1 MSSTVPG
8 PETQTPLPLPAA
20 APTPAATSGAG
31 RNPFI
36 AAGLGFLFPGLGQI
50 ANGQISKALVIFM
63 VFFGS
68 ITVMVNS
75 DNPLPWAF
83 FLPLAFFY
91 GIVDAFRSAALSNAR
106 QQGLLE
112 EDSIEGPGWGITL
125 IILGAL
131 LLLNNLGWL
140 NLASVAR
147 YWPVLLIVAG
157 GAMLKSSLAK
167 GHKN

>member
-1 MSSTVPG
+1 MSSAIPG
-8 PETQTPLPLPAA
+8 PESQTPLPLPSV
-20 APTPAATSGAG
+20 APAPAGGSGAG

-68 ITVMVNS
+68 ITVMVNHE
-75 DNPLPWAF
+75 NPLPWAF
-83 FLPLAFFY
+83 FLPLAYFY

-106 QQGLLE
+106 QQGLFE
-112 EDSIEGPGWGITL
+112 EDGVEGPGWGVTL
-125 IILGAL
+125 IGLGVL

-147 YWPVLLIVAG
+147 YWPLLLILAG
-157 GAMLKSSLAK
+157 GLMLKSSLAK
-167 GHKN
+167 RHKE

>member
-1 MSSTVPG
+1 MSSAIPG
-8 PETQTPLPLPAA
+8 PESQTPPPLPSV
-20 APTPAATSGAG
+20 APAPAGGSGAG

-68 ITVMVNS
+68 ITVMVNHE
-75 DNPLPWAF
+75 NPLPWAF
-83 FLPLAFFY
+83 FLPLAYFY

-106 QQGLLE
+106 QQGLFE
-112 EDSIEGPGWGITL
+112 EDGVEGPGWGVTL
-125 IILGAL
+125 IGLGVL

-140 NLASVAR
+140 NLASVAG
-147 YWPVLLIVAG
+147 YWPLLLIVAG
-157 GAMLKSSLAK
+157 GLMLKSSLAK
-167 GHKN
+167 RHKE

>member
-1 MSSTVPG
+1 MSSTIPS
-8 PETQTPLPLPAA
+8 PENQTPPPLPSV
-20 APTPAATSGAG
+20 APAPAGGGGAG

-68 ITVMVNS
+68 ITVMVNHE
-75 DNPLPWAF
+75 NPLPWAF
-83 FLPLAFFY
+83 FLPLAYFY

-106 QQGLLE
+106 QQGLFE
-112 EDSIEGPGWGITL
+112 EDGVEGPGWGVTL
-125 IILGAL
+125 IGLGVL

-147 YWPVLLIVAG
+147 YWPLLLIVAG
-157 GAMLKSSLAK
+157 GFMLKSSLAK
-167 GHKN
+167 RHKE

>member
-8 PETQTPLPLPAA
+8 PETQTPPPLPAA
-20 APTPAATSGAG
+20 APAAVAASGAG

-125 IILGAL
+125 IVLGAL

-147 YWPVLLIVAG
+147 YWPLLLIVAG
-157 GAMLKSSLAK
+157 GMMLKSSLAK
-167 GHKN
+167 GHKD